1 MAAAEA
7 PTTPMTTSATL
18 PSDADVEADLE
29 RECLE
34 YGVLHK
40 PARSAEQKAVPRANV
55 HVGVRTG

>member
-34 YGVLHK
+34 YGVLHIA
-40 PARSAEQKAVPRANV
+40 PSVARAASASRPDRTPRA
-55 HVGVRTG
+55 